1 MDDFLPVFPRV
12 SSELPLD
19 TLYHLHVPQMV
30 ASILGTPSF
39 YSAHSPGDLVPT
51 CDFTSN
57 LPSPNARA
65 YVLILVP
72 RGGGG
77 QDGGLL
83 VGLLS
88 AQAPEYG
95 PWPQGRRPP
104 P

>member
-39 YSAHSPGDLVPT
+39 YSAHSPGDLVLT

-65 YVLILVP
+65 YVFILAP
-72 RGGGG
+72 RGV
-77 QDGGLL
+77 L

-95 PWPQGRRPP
+95 PWPQGGRPP